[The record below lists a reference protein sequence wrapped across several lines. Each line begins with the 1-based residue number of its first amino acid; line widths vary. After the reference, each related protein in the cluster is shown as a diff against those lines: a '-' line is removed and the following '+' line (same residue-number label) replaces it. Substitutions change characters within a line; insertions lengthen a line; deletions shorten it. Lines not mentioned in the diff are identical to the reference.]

1 MTKTATRRRR
11 HSVGGSAV
19 DSIFTLS
26 ESVALTQHRQKLI
39 SGILTSWGE
48 QTNRSITELAQATN
62 RQIREL
68 TNVFE
73 KSSVE
78 TRSEIKA
85 LATAYT
91 ASQKPD
97 YRLWFSGIG
106 VLFAMIGA
114 AMWIISL
121 NTENTVY
128 KNMIPLQASLDAKH
142 GKGHRERD

>member
-1 MTKTATRRRR
+1 MTKTTARRRR
-11 HSVGGSAV
+11 HSFSGSAV

-26 ESVALTQHRQKLI
+26 ESVALLEQSAETNQRHIDQL
-39 SGILTSWGE
+39 GE

-91 ASQKPD
+91 ASQKPELSTLVQ
-97 YRLWFSGIG
+97 R
-106 VLFAMIGA
+106 
-114 AMWIISL
+114 
-121 NTENTVY
+121 
-128 KNMIPLQASLDAKH
+128 
-142 GKGHRERD
+142 HRCPVCHDRCSYVDHQPQH